1 MVLLHIKRSD
11 QSHFLYETKVNAKIE
26 DLTHEIV
33 VIFNGR
39 LKVSRIAAEID
50 ELIKYGPMYPPEI
63 LGLTEEQVEEL
74 KLVDPWE
81 EKVVPS
87 GGWIL
92 NKDPIGR
99 RNGRQPN
106 TKMGE
111 ILKNTIEESRLM
123 VSKKLVDRN
132 TTLTYKTVQ
141 TALDNIRG
149 AVTIVYP
156 MGLPPHDNIY
166 MELTNTEDLSG
177 TQALNE
183 IVEPAKAQLW
193 FAGHQMYPDKN
204 LFDYL
209 GHNDKCKVV
218 IKLVKNGEG
227 APGREPILSEED
239 RKKLMA
245 IQYRRQEELKNLEKD
260 DDDSYLN
267 SKWADN
273 GCLKRQLHGLDKVDF
288 RSKFY

>member
-11 QSHFLYETKVNAKIE
+11 QSQFLYNTKLDTKIE
-26 DLTHEIV
+26 NLTRELV
-33 VIFNGR
+33 TIFNGR
-39 LKVSRIAAEID
+39 LKIERIAAEVD
-50 ELIKYGPMYPPEI
+50 ELIKFGPMYPPEI

-81 EKVVPS
+81 EKVSPS
-87 GGWIL
+87 GGWVF

-106 TKMGE
+106 AKMGE
-111 ILKNTIEESRLM
+111 LLQKTVEESRLM
-123 VSKKLVDRN
+123 ISRKLVDTN
-132 TTLTYKTVQ
+132 TTLTYQNVQ
-141 TALDNIRG
+141 KAMDNIRG

-183 IVEPAKAQLW
+183 IVEPATAQLW
-193 FAGHQMYPDKN
+193 FAGHQMYPDKH

-209 GHNDKCKVV
+209 GHNDKSKVV
-218 IKLVKNGEG
+218 IKLAKNGEG
-227 APGREPILSEED
+227 APGREPVLTEQE
-239 RKKLMA
+239 RKHLMA
-245 IQYRRQEELKNLEKD
+245 MQYRRQEELKNLEKD
-260 DDDSYLN
+260 EDDQYLN
-267 SKWADN
+267 SKWADSSD
-273 GCLKRQLHGLDKVDF
+273 LKRQLHGLDKVDF
-288 RSKFY
+288 RSKFC

>member
-1 MVLLHIKRSD
+1 MVVLHIKRSD
-11 QSHFLYETKVNAKIE
+11 QSQFLYETKLDKKVEELA
-26 DLTHEIV
+26 HEIV

-39 LKVSRIAAEID
+39 LKIGRIAYEVD

-87 GGWIL
+87 GGWVF
-92 NKDPIGR
+92 NKDPVGR

-106 TKMGE
+106 AKMCE
-111 ILKNTIEESRLM
+111 ILQKTIEESRL
-123 VSKKLVDRN
+123 VVGKRLVDSN
-132 TTLTYKTVQ
+132 TSLTYQAVQ
-141 TALDNIRG
+141 RALDNIRG

-177 TQALNE
+177 TQASKE
-183 IVEPAKAQLW
+183 IIEPAQAQLW
-193 FAGHQMYPDKN
+193 FAGHQMYPDKF

-209 GHNDKCKVV
+209 GHNDKTKVV
-218 IKLVKNGEG
+218 VKLAKNGEG
-227 APGREPILSEED
+227 APGREPILSEQE
-239 RKKLMA
+239 RKNLMA
-245 IQYRRQEELKNLEKD
+245 VQYRRQEELKNLEKD
-260 DDDSYLN
+260 DDDQYLN

-273 GCLKRQLHGLDKVDF
+273 GDLKRQLHGLDKVDF
-288 RSKFY
+288 RSKFC

>member
-11 QSHFLYETKVNAKIE
+11 QSQFLYDTKLDKKIE
-26 DLTHEIV
+26 DLTQEIV
-33 VIFNGR
+33 FVFNGR
-39 LKVSRIAAEID
+39 LKIGRIAAEVQ

-81 EKVVPS
+81 EKVAPS
-87 GGWIL
+87 GGWIF
-92 NKDPIGR
+92 NKDPVGR

-106 TKMGE
+106 AKMGE
-111 ILKNTIEESRLM
+111 ILKNTIEESRSM
-123 VSKKLVDRN
+123 INKKLVDSN
-132 TTLTYKTVQ
+132 TSLTYQIVQ
-141 TALDNIRG
+141 RALDIIRG

-177 TQALNE
+177 TQSLNE
-183 IVEPAKAQLW
+183 IVEPATAQLW
-193 FAGHQMYPDKN
+193 FAGHQMYPDKC

-209 GHNDKCKVV
+209 GRNDKSKVV
-218 IKLVKNGEG
+218 IKLAKNGEG
-227 APGREPILSEED
+227 APGREPVLSEQE
-239 RKKLMA
+239 RKHLMSL
-245 IQYRRQEELKNLEKD
+245 QYRRQEELKNLEKD
-260 DDDSYLN
+260 EDDQYLN
-267 SKWADN
+267 SKWAD
-273 GCLKRQLHGLDKVDF
+273 GGDLKRQLHGLDKVDF

>member
-11 QSHFLYETKVNAKIE
+11 QSQFLYETKLDIKIE
-26 DLTHEIV
+26 NLTQEIV

-39 LKVSRIAAEID
+39 LKINRIAAEVD

-74 KLVDPWE
+74 KLVDVWE

-87 GGWIL
+87 GGWIP

-106 TKMGE
+106 SKMVE
-111 ILKNTIEESRLM
+111 LLKKTIDESRSM
-123 VSKKLVDRN
+123 VSKKLVD
-132 TTLTYKTVQ
+132 TKTLLTYQTVQ
-141 TALDNIRG
+141 KALDNIRG

-193 FAGHQMYPDKN
+193 FAGHQMYPDKK

-209 GHNDKCKVV
+209 GHNDKSKVV

-227 APGREPILSEED
+227 APGREPVLSEEE

-245 IQYRRQEELKNLEKD
+245 VQYRRQEELKNLERD
-260 DDDSYLN
+260 DDDQYLN
-267 SKWADN
+267 SRWADN
-273 GCLKRQLHGLDKVDF
+273 GDLKRQLHGLDKVDF
-288 RSKFY
+288 RTKFY

>member
-11 QSHFLYETKVNAKIE
+11 ESQFLYETKLDKKIE
-26 DLTHEIV
+26 DLTQEIV
-33 VIFNGR
+33 VLFNGR
-39 LKVSRIAAEID
+39 LKIGRIAAEVD

-81 EKVVPS
+81 EKVAPS
-87 GGWIL
+87 GGWIF

-106 TKMGE
+106 AKMGE
-111 ILKNTIEESRLM
+111 VLQKTVDESRLM
-123 VSKKLVDRN
+123 ISKKLVDSN
-132 TTLTYKTVQ
+132 KPLTYQIVQ
-141 TALDNIRG
+141 RALDLIRG

-177 TQALNE
+177 TQASLE
-183 IVEPAKAQLW
+183 IVEPATSQLW
-193 FAGHQMYPDKN
+193 FAGHQMYPDKC

-209 GHNDKCKVV
+209 GHNDKSKVV
-218 IKLVKNGEG
+218 VKLAKNGEG
-227 APGREPILSEED
+227 APGREPILSEQE
-239 RKKLMA
+239 RRHLMQM
-245 IQYRRQEELKNLEKD
+245 QYRRQEELKNLERDED
-260 DDDSYLN
+260 DQYLN
-267 SKWADN
+267 SKWADS
-273 GCLKRQLHGLDKVDF
+273 GDLKRQLHGLDKVDF
-288 RSKFY
+288 RTKFH